1 VWCPTVRPVD
11 QLVGEG
17 VGHFCGDDAGA
28 TSCDGG
34 TGSGDGLARWGEAG
48 ASFPW
53 TSTGAGDQLVGRGLG
68 G

>member
-1 VWCPTVRPVD
+1 MVSHGAAGRPVGRRGCWP
-11 QLVGEG
+11 L
-17 VGHFCGDDAGA
+17 FAGDDAGA

-34 TGSGDGLARWGEAG
+34 TGSGDGLASLGGAG